1 LKNLVQQ
8 LDESKADKVTVNN
21 ELDKKADKRDLD
33 MRVLKKD
40 FNSTCDELSQNI
52 NDCLQRF
59 AAHVNC
65 KRRMLFL
72 LEISLS
78 FIIG

>member
-1 LKNLVQQ
+1 MISFFVLRLWKKLVQQ

-33 MRVLKKD
+33 VRVLKKD
-40 FNSTCDELSQNI
+40 FNSNMDELSQNI

-59 AAHVNC
+59 AVHVNC
-65 KRRMLFL
+65 K
-72 LEISLS
+72 
-78 FIIG
+78 